1 MNFEDKKTWLV
12 VLTAPARKRLKR
24 IPPRDLARI
33 YAAIDEMKA
42 DPLRGDV
49 RKLHGGL
56 EGFRRRVGDWRIFF
70 DVNQTEGQVIITD
83 IERRTS
89 TTY

>member
-1 MNFEDKKTWLV
+1 MSSEEKKTWFV
-12 VLTAPARKRLKR
+12 ALTGPARKRLKR
-24 IPPRDLARI
+24 IPPRDLVRI
-33 YAAIDEMKA
+33 YAAIEEMKE

-70 DVNQTEGQVIITD
+70 DVNLTERQVVITD
-83 IERRTS
+83 VERRTS